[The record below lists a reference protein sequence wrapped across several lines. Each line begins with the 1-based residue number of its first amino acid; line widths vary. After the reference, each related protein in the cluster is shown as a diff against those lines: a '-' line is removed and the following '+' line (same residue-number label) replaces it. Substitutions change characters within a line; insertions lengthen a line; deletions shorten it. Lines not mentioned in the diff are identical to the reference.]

1 MEKINYLSV
10 KKLQKMYWSRINS
23 ILLLS
28 SFILIFSCTP
38 KEEDDEQT
46 YIVCTTGMIKDA
58 VENVVGEKAKIEAL
72 MGPGVDPHLFKA
84 TQGDLKKLQQAD
96 IIVYN
101 GLFLEGKMGE
111 ILQKLKRKKTVI
123 AMAELLPKETY
134 INNTEFQGAVDP
146 HIWFDVNLWNQA
158 VELLSKELIKTDST
172 NQSYYLKN
180 TKNYTNKLD
189 SLHKSVKSQI
199 DKIPDDK
206 RVLVTAHDAFGY
218 FGRAYGIEVRGLQG
232 ISTLS
237 EYGLRDVSNL
247 VDYITEKQI
256 PAIYTETSVSEKAIK
271 AVLEGCKSK
280 GHDVI
285 IGGSLYSDAM
295 GQDGTFEGTYIGMV
309 HSNITKI
316 VKGLSINSKP
326 SEK

>member
-1 MEKINYLSV
+1 
-10 KKLQKMYWSRINS
+10 MYWSPTKFITV
-23 ILLLS
+23 IFI
-28 SFILIFSCTP
+28 FILFISCDT
-38 KEEDDEQT
+38 KEINDGQT

-58 VENVVGEKAKIEAL
+58 VENIVGEKAKIEAL
-72 MGPGVDPHLFKA
+72 MGPGVDPHLYKA

-111 ILQKLKRKKTVI
+111 ILQKLNRKKTVI
-123 AMAELLPKETY
+123 AMAELVPEQSHL
-134 INNTEFQGAVDP
+134 NNTEFQGAVDP
-146 HIWFDVNLWNQA
+146 HIWFDVKLWKRA
-158 VELLSKELIKTDST
+158 VELLSNELIKTDT
-172 NQSYYLKN
+172 THQSYYVDN
-180 TKNYTNKLD
+180 TKKYVNQLD
-189 SLHKSVKSQI
+189 SLHKAVKSQI

-206 RVLVTAHDAFGY
+206 KVLVTAHDAFGY
-218 FGRAYGIEVRGLQG
+218 FGRAYNVEVRGLQG

-247 VDYITEKQI
+247 VDYITENKI
-256 PAIYTETSVSEKAIK
+256 PAIYTETSVSKKAIR

-295 GQDGTFEGTYIGMV
+295 GQEGTFEGTYIGMV
-309 HSNITKI
+309 HSNVEKI
-316 VKGLSINSKP
+316 VKGLSMNSKP
-326 SEK
+326 PEK